1 MAVGVNAVADADAT
15 EFVPTDELQMD
26 FWFFHRLSGRTW
38 TMSYSIELP
47 FVIQLTH
54 SNTKSEQL
62 DTSGIVVNIMNTIPN
77 FHKKYNS

>member
-1 MAVGVNAVADADAT
+1 MAVGVNAAADAT

-54 SNTKSEQL
+54 SNTKSERL
-62 DTSGIVVNIMNTIPN
+62 DTSGIVVNIMKIIQNVHI
-77 FHKKYNS
+77 KYNL